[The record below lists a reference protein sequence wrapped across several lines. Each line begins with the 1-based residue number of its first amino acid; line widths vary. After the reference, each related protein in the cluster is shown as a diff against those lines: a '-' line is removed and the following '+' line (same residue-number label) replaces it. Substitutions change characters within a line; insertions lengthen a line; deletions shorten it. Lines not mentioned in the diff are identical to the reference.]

1 MLETNVCIIGAG
13 PAGSAA
19 ALKLSTLGETCL
31 IVDKAIFPRD
41 KICGDAISAKSLFWL
56 DKVHPKLRSEFE
68 KQTFNTNV
76 KGVRFQTINHV
87 EVDVVNT
94 YQTDRD
100 TTVGYVSS
108 RWDFDNFLAQ
118 QIKKDSNI
126 TFLEGQL
133 ISDYEYINHH
143 WIISNEDKSV
153 TIKSKLLI
161 DASGTYSSFAR
172 KFANI
177 KKISNHYIGAVRA
190 YYKGVSG
197 LDRENNLIE
206 LHGIK
211 DLLPGYFWVFPLN
224 NGLANVGLGM
234 RMDYVKKKGINLRE
248 KFQSILES
256 PAYKSRFEDAEPI
269 GKLQG
274 FGIPLGSK
282 RYPLFGDGY
291 LLTGDAGYLVNPLSG
306 EGIANALLSG
316 VLAAQQAK
324 ECVNS
329 KDYSKSALQ
338 NYQKAINEK
347 LGKSLKLSYQLQQ
360 LFKYPLTS
368 VLAEKVILSN
378 PKNIPS
384 LLLRF
389 NKLVQFWK
397 SLL

>member
-1 MLETNVCIIGAG
+1 
-13 PAGSAA
+13 
-19 ALKLSTLGETCL
+19 
-31 IVDKAIFPRD
+31 
-41 KICGDAISAKSLFWL
+41 
-56 DKVHPKLRSEFE
+56 
-68 KQTFNTNV
+68 
-76 KGVRFQTINHV
+76 
-87 EVDVVNT
+87 
-94 YQTDRD
+94 
-100 TTVGYVSS
+100 
-108 RWDFDNFLAQ
+108 
-118 QIKKDSNI
+118 
-126 TFLEGQL
+126 
-133 ISDYEYINHH
+133 
-143 WIISNEDKSV
+143 
-153 TIKSKLLI
+153 
-161 DASGTYSSFAR
+161 
-172 KFANI
+172 
-177 KKISNHYIGAVRA
+177 
-190 YYKGVSG
+190 
-197 LDRENNLIE
+197 
-206 LHGIK
+206 
-211 DLLPGYFWVFPLN
+211 
-224 NGLANVGLGM
+224 
-234 RMDYVKKKGINLRE
+234 MDYVKKKGINLRE